1 MSESSKIVKLTKK
14 ELPAS
19 CPTKDTPAWNMHP
32 RVYIEFN
39 DEKKSVCPY
48 CSNQFELIG
57 E

>member
-1 MSESSKIVKLTKK
+1 MSEFSRVVKLTSK

-39 DEKKSVCPY
+39 DKKKSVCPY
-48 CSNQFELIG
+48 CSNQFELVSG
-57 E
+57 